1 MSALSFW
8 SASQQIN
15 FNNIVDLYDLS
26 KTIMYMVQ
34 LHVTNETMVRM
45 KKIVGIDHVKDGDYL
60 VNELIDI
67 LEKKNKKI
75 YT

>member
-1 MSALSFW
+1 
-8 SASQQIN
+8 
-15 FNNIVDLYDLS
+15 
-26 KTIMYMVQ
+26 MVQ